1 MRQLATYLRSLDP
14 MLPRQ
19 VWLVEAGG
27 VVDSVGHGIVFPFI
41 VIYLH
46 NVRGISFAAAG
57 LALSAGAVGALAA
70 GFGAGSIVDRFGG
83 RNTLLL
89 GLVLQAASFALFPLV
104 REPWHAVGLL
114 SLEGA
119 GTAC

>member
-1 MRQLATYLRSLDP
+1 MRRYLRSLDP
-14 MLPRQ
+14 NLPRP

-27 VVDSVGHGIVFPFI
+27 VVNSLGNGMVLPFI

-57 LALSAGAVGALAA
+57 LALSAGAVAALAA
-70 GFGAGSIVDRFGG
+70 GLAAGSIVDRVGG

-89 GLVLQAASFALFPLV
+89 GLFLQAAAFLLFPLI
-104 REPWHAVGLL
+104 RAPMQW
-114 SLEGA
+114 
-119 GTAC
+119 